1 MKCLYFF
8 DLTTFLENFPFVFG
22 RIEDTRISFWN
33 FLTFKDQDG
42 KTALHLAATNGHS
55 DTVSALIMNGAD
67 ISSQDFVS
75 LFIFSFFKLHT
86 IFSYFFAD
94 RLFRVLV
101 GAWLAQGEVLLIF
114 SKEIQILLRLFLATM
129 NSQTSSSQFIQ
140 SLNLPRC

>member
-1 MKCLYFF
+1 MYYEVPLFF
-8 DLTTFLENFPFVFG
+8 SFDHFFRGYDRNFPFVFG

-75 LFIFSFFKLHT
+75 LFIFSFFKLQFFH
-86 IFSYFFAD
+86 IFLPTDFLGYLGELDWLRERFYWYFVRKFKYY
-94 RLFRVLV
+94 LGYF
-101 GAWLAQGEVLLIF
+101 
-114 SKEIQILLRLFLATM
+114 
-129 NSQTSSSQFIQ
+129 
-140 SLNLPRC
+140 